1 MRFRTTA
8 LPSARG
14 QVKPICGPSGRGSR
28 TQNAAKKGP
37 VNREPSSY
45 TLRKSLERSRRT
57 RFGKPEME
65 TTSRSLRSV
74 SCARVRRPGPERRV
88 RSWSPYGSETHAS
101 WRGDGYSVEKYVS
114 ACQFK
119 YLVKITARPGGKSR
133 VVGRTPR
140 SAADALVGL

>member
-57 RFGKPEME
+57 RFGKPEM
-65 TTSRSLRSV
+65 RLPLGAYGQFLAPARAAPGQNGASV
-74 SCARVRRPGPERRV
+74 LGLHSGAKPVRLGAVAIIRLKSTFR
-88 RSWSPYGSETHAS
+88 H
-101 WRGDGYSVEKYVS
+101 VS
-114 ACQFK
+114 SS
-119 YLVKITARPGGKSR
+119 I
-133 VVGRTPR
+133 
-140 SAADALVGL
+140 